1 VIAKN
6 DIVRRARAVA
16 LVALLALLAGCATG
30 GGRLQR
36 AGGAE
41 IFDLAFDTQLDWAR
55 LRVPRQERWTIDGE
69 SLNQL
74 LITSRVKAGEHVFLG
89 RRERRSRP
97 DGPWF
102 RPGMRPDEVRDVL
115 LDAVRVNGWSRVEAT
130 DLRPQDFGGTPGLR
144 FELQLTSPTGLRYR
158 GMVAAAER
166 ERRLTT
172 LVWIAAEEHYYARD
186 KAAVAHL
193 FDTLRF
199 VD

>member
-1 VIAKN
+1 MIAMN

-74 LITSRVKAGEHVFLG
+74 LITSRVKAGSLAEGV
-89 RRERRSRP
+89 RSADWER
-97 DGPWF
+97 
-102 RPGMRPDEVRDVL
+102 
-115 LDAVRVNGWSRVEAT
+115 
-130 DLRPQDFGGTPGLR
+130 
-144 FELQLTSPTGLRYR
+144 
-158 GMVAAAER
+158 
-166 ERRLTT
+166 
-172 LVWIAAEEHYYARD
+172 
-186 KAAVAHL
+186 
-193 FDTLRF
+193 
-199 VD
+199 